1 VREVV
6 RGWVV
11 LQALAAFV
19 VASGATL
26 GAAHASAEDPRAS
39 PAGLPRAAVPAPAA
53 SSPSTLRLP
62 PVRHV
67 FILVLENQSF
77 GVTFGKNSP
86 APYLANNLSAKG
98 ALLTQY
104 YGIGH
109 WSLDNYLALISGQ
122 APNPETQA
130 DCPTVTNFRLS
141 QPALDANGQALGTG
155 CLYPPMVKTV
165 ADQLEAARLTWKG
178 YMEDMG
184 NNPARENATCG
195 HVPPGAE
202 ERTGRATVNDK
213 YAAKH
218 DPFVYFHSIIDDQS
232 RCDAHVVNLDQ
243 LPTDLRSVATTPN
256 YSFITPNLCNDGH
269 DAQCVDGGLG
279 GFQAIDAFLHKWVPL
294 VMNSPAFKK
303 DGLLIITFDESDSTG
318 DDAATACCG
327 APALPGS
334 DQLAGIVGPGG
345 GRIGA
350 VLLSPFIEPGTV
362 SSVPYNHYSTLRY
375 VEDIFGLA
383 HLGYAGQKDLKV
395 FGSDIFKRTTP

>member
-1 VREVV
+1 MREVV
-6 RGWVV
+6 RGWAV
-11 LQALAAFV
+11 LGALAAFV

-26 GAAHASAEDPRAS
+26 AAAHASAEDPRAS
-39 PAGLPRAAVPAPAA
+39 PAGLARAAVPAPAA
-53 SSPSTLRLP
+53 SSPLRLS

-141 QPALDANGQALGTG
+141 QSALDANGQALGTG

-184 NNPARENATCG
+184 NNPARESATCG

-232 RCDAHVVNLDQ
+232 RCDALVVNLDQ

-269 DAQCVDGGLG
+269 DAQCVDGGPG
-279 GFQAIDAFLHKWVPL
+279 GFQAIDAFLQKWVPL

-362 SSVPYNHYSTLRY
+362 SSVAYNHYSTLRY